1 MMKQDGDERDMP
13 VLANACLLLTS
24 LAGAALLLWW
34 TKEFHR
40 DNRQMWMVPFGLVL
54 TGTPIVVSF
63 AVFASNMWRRVELLL
78 LGAEPEPEQLKKVI
92 EAQDDPEK

>member
-1 MMKQDGDERDMP
+1 
-13 VLANACLLLTS
+13 
-24 LAGAALLLWW
+24 
-34 TKEFHR
+34 
-40 DNRQMWMVPFGLVL
+40 MWMVPFGLVL